1 MATSDCNSYSVIRGF
16 QSLAMDTCPARK
28 RGIALKYDIISS
40 LAAAGIPSLNQ
51 KKLRRLPHVFCRVL
65 ELPFN
70 SEVPVAVEENGE
82 CFRFVVRCDEAFTFQ
97 EARAEIIEIA
107 PGVIKVVIREAN
119 RRLRFSMDELELD
132 MWRFRLPSSTL
143 PELSTAI
150 YSDGD
155 LVVIVPKS
163 VHTSDTEEEEEEVK
177 STLVEAR
184 EGYFSERNESGINS
198 GKMDVY

>member
-1 MATSDCNSYSVIRGF
+1 
-16 QSLAMDTCPARK
+16 MDTCPARK
-28 RGIALKYDIISS
+28 KSITLKYDIISS

-82 CFRFVVRCDEAFTFQ
+82 CFRFVVSCDEALAFQ

-107 PGVIKVVIREAN
+107 PGVIKVVIREAS
-119 RRLRFSMDELELD
+119 RRLRFSMDDLELD

-150 YSDGD
+150 YRDGE
-155 LVVIVPKS
+155 LVVIVPKD
-163 VHTSDTEEEEEEVK
+163 VPTSGSEEEEDEGK
-177 STLVEAR
+177 GSLVEAR
-184 EGYFSERNESGINS
+184 EGDFSERNEESGMKS
-198 GKMDVY
+198 GKMDGC

>member
-1 MATSDCNSYSVIRGF
+1 
-16 QSLAMDTCPARK
+16 MDTCPARK
-28 RGIALKYDIISS
+28 IGITLKYDIISS

-70 SEVPVAVEENGE
+70 SEVLVAVEENVE
-82 CFRFVVRCDEAFTFQ
+82 CFRFVVRCDEALAFQ

-119 RRLRFSMDELELD
+119 RRLRFLMDELELD

-150 YSDGD
+150 YSDGE
-155 LVVIVPKS
+155 LVVIVPKN

-177 STLVEAR
+177 STMVEAR
-184 EGYFSERNESGINS
+184 
-198 GKMDVY
+198 